1 MGTINIG
8 GQWDETIC
16 NMIACQHPPCW
27 ESMRRIESGHPH
39 IFLKNVVIPGR
50 NSPAS
55 EDKLP
60 TLKIVDLP
68 LHYSGREQV
77 KYVGGFDSSSKTIS
91 RSKGA
96 RNSFSNCI
104 LNDGWIPPISVLRS
118 ANLDFLYMCLW
129 DDRYRAA
136 FCKKA
141 SPHIP
146 PGLCKIFFHR
156 SHLVNGTGQA
166 VYAHACNHTEA
177 RQNSCAGF
185 VPSAWPPL
193 CVSFYVHFS
202 SERNPFP
209 GLNSR
214 MESQS
219 LHFPPISFTSLR
231 QPEKMQVTD
240 LTEFGVQRLGSQ
252 AACGSTVIRWVPDM
266 RPRFLQS
273 ENSNG
278 RVKAPPQR
286 ICVKDL
292 ALESLLSLKDHQ
304 GTKRKKSNKVPTGG
318 QPYFRHLRR
327 NQKSNKLSSV
337 GQQRNM
343 DDSLLR
349 TRKHPVPSLHLLLQN
364 EEGVTQESKRGRAL
378 LETKEKLAAP
388 FLVQKVPSFDRSEA
402 KNPMKD
408 KHSGRSLGCQPK
420 IISGGSLVLRYL
432 MVEQLGDA
440 GNHQDKKGGGLLE
453 HSQMSSKSLSFIAA
467 LPGLHKQLP
476 PDLSQGQLKLSIH
489 LQGRR
494 LKLYVVEAKDLMG
507 KQYRMC
513 DSFVKVS
520 IVPDTS
526 RKCRQ
531 KSKTILGSK
540 NPVFHEQFIFYLQE
554 EDEQKRLLVTV
565 WNRPQDSRQSRLLGC
580 MSFGVKTLL
589 GPDKKICGWYYLLG
603 EDLGRTKHLKV
614 GTGQFKRGQEMTLAK
629 PAALLGKQ
637 QLQQDMEQ
645 IKITIPR
652 GKNGFGF
659 TICCD
664 SPVRVQAVDS
674 GGPAEKAGLQQLDTV
689 LRLNQQPVEDW
700 KCVELAHEIRNCPQE
715 ILLLVWRIV
724 PQVKAGLQGVPRRP
738 SCKSTYDLQSPSTRR
753 EKSSTG
759 RSRPPEHRQSCHVL
773 YDGNHEFAL
782 NGWERYT
789 ELGKAPQQH
798 TMPPPSRPPS
808 SSGTDKNY
816 IILTPLN
823 QGGQLLRRVCQEN
836 KAPGG
841 NVCKGESRGKKS
853 RLMKTVQTI
862 KSHGSSPQSC
872 PLMGSHIPPSSY
884 GTYVTLAPRVLV
896 FPIFVQPLDLCS
908 PARTLLLSEEL
919 LLHETRNK
927 PTEVTLFVY
936 SDLLLFTQ
944 EEEPGQCNVFRNPL
958 YLKDVRLQEDSSED
972 LKFCILYLAE
982 ELECVLSLQAH
993 SHEQKTRVCWCL
1005 IDNILKQ
1012 QPRTTPTAPP
1022 AESKMLE
1029 PEAVK
1034 LGAVSSVGQ
1043 DDSSRLAYPVR
1054 ENSIEGLT
1062 GEAVAEV
1069 QGIAMEQGKQACHLE
1084 GKEQEVPCSG
1094 STAFAI
1100 PKLQV
1105 EGAFNQDLTCLTS
1118 LKLSGPEEL
1127 AEEEE
1132 EEEDSGEAYLVRGDR
1147 KRCSLFETSV
1157 CQPACSLS
1165 VQNSLRR
1172 RTHSEG
1178 SLLQEPRA
1186 GHCFTSDTSLNYTEM
1201 QGSTPSW
1208 TLPSPQSLKKQL
1220 MKNGGSI
1227 HQLTLLFVGNRK
1239 QQQQQQVLDPE
1250 GVCDSGAAHKMNK
1263 TMAKDIKNRLGLFRK
1278 RHEALESQ
1286 SDKGTKPLRPLPE
1299 EALKWGDSLEKLLQH
1314 KYGVAA
1320 FRSFLRTEFSEENLE
1335 FWLACEEY
1343 KNIKSQSK
1351 MIAKAKKIFTEYIA
1365 VQSCKE
1371 VNLDSYT
1378 REHTKENLQ
1387 NISWGCFDL
1396 AQRRIYGLME
1406 KDSYPRFLRSE
1417 LYLDLIN
1424 LRKPS
1429 PSL

>member
-50 NSPAS
+50 DIPAS

-68 LHYSGREQV
+68 LHYPRRERV
-77 KYVGGFDSSSKTIS
+77 KCVGGFDSSSKTIS

-96 RNSFSNCI
+96 RNCFSNCI
-104 LNDGWIPPISVLRS
+104 LNDDWIPPISVL
-118 ANLDFLYMCLW
+118 
-129 DDRYRAA
+129 
-136 FCKKA
+136 
-141 SPHIP
+141 
-146 PGLCKIFFHR
+146 
-156 SHLVNGTGQA
+156 
-166 VYAHACNHTEA
+166 
-177 RQNSCAGF
+177 
-185 VPSAWPPL
+185 
-193 CVSFYVHFS
+193 S

-219 LHFPPISFTSLR
+219 LHFPPISFTSLK
-231 QPEKMQVTD
+231 QPEKMQATD
-240 LTEFGVQRLGSQ
+240 LAKFGVQRLGSQ

-266 RPRFLQS
+266 RPRFLQT
-273 ENSNG
+273 ENPN
-278 RVKAPPQR
+278 RREKAPPQG

-304 GTKRKKSNKVPTGG
+304 GTKRKKSNRVPTGG

-327 NQKSNKLSSV
+327 NQKSNQSSSL
-337 GQQRNM
+337 GQQRNT

-349 TRKHPVPSLHLLLQN
+349 TRKHPVPALHLLLQN
-364 EEGVTQESKRGRAL
+364 EESVTQESKRGREL

-388 FLVQKVPSFDRSEA
+388 FIVQKAPSFDRSEA
-402 KNPMKD
+402 KIPMKD
-408 KHSGRSLGCQPK
+408 KDSGRSLGRQPK
-420 IISGGSLVLRYL
+420 IVSGGSLVLRHL

-440 GNHQDKKGGGLLE
+440 SNHQDKKGGGLLE
-453 HSQMSSKSLSFIAA
+453 HSQVFPESAAGNCKLQACPRMFARRKSCVKFMEYKSNMARLGMEGMEFGVGVKGCIPEQF
-467 LPGLHKQLP
+467 LGEN
-476 PDLSQGQLKLSIH
+476 LSQVQSSPKRLPAFLLKRRRKISHACVKEKGQLKLSIH
-489 LQGRR
+489 MQGRR
-494 LKLYVVEAKDLMG
+494 LKLYVVEAKGLMG

-513 DSFVKVS
+513 DSFIKVS

-540 NPVFHEQFIFYLQE
+540 NPVFHEQFIFCLQE

-614 GTGQFKRGQEMTLAK
+614 GTRQLKRSQEMTLAK
-629 PAALLGKQ
+629 PAALLGNQ

-724 PQVKAGLQGVPRRP
+724 PQVKAGLQGLPRRP
-738 SCKSTYDLQSPSTRR
+738 SCKSTYDLQPPSTRR

-759 RSRPPEHRQSCHVL
+759 RSWPPEHRQSCHVL

-823 QGGQLLRRVCQEN
+823 PGGQFLRRVCQEN

-841 NVCKGESRGKKS
+841 NVCKGESCGKKS

-872 PLMGSHIPPSSY
+872 PLMGSHIPSSSY
-884 GTYVTLAPRVLV
+884 GTYVTLAPKVLV

-1034 LGAVSSVGQ
+1034 LGAVPSVGQ
-1043 DDSSRLAYPVR
+1043 DDSSCLAYPVR
-1054 ENSIEGLT
+1054 DNSIEGLT
-1062 GEAVAEV
+1062 AEAVAEV
-1069 QGIAMEQGKQACHLE
+1069 QGIAMEQGKQAHHLE
-1084 GKEQEVPCSG
+1084 GKEQEAPCSG

-1105 EGAFNQDLTCLTS
+1105 DGAFHQDLTCLTS

-1132 EEEDSGEAYLVRGDR
+1132 EEEDSGEAYLARGDR

-1201 QGSTPSW
+1201 QGSTPGW

-1239 QQQQQQVLDPE
+1239 QQVLDLE

-1263 TMAKDIKNRLGLFRK
+1263 TMAKDVKNRLGLFRK
-1278 RHEALESQ
+1278 RHEALGSQPESKA
-1286 SDKGTKPLRPLPE
+1286 DKGTKPLRPPPE

-1320 FRSFLRTEFSEENLE
+1320 FRSFLCTEFSEENLE

>member
-1 MGTINIG
+1 M
-8 GQWDETIC
+8 
-16 NMIACQHPPCW
+16 
-27 ESMRRIESGHPH
+27 
-39 IFLKNVVIPGR
+39 
-50 NSPAS
+50 
-55 EDKLP
+55 
-60 TLKIVDLP
+60 
-68 LHYSGREQV
+68 
-77 KYVGGFDSSSKTIS
+77 
-91 RSKGA
+91 
-96 RNSFSNCI
+96 
-104 LNDGWIPPISVLRS
+104 
-118 ANLDFLYMCLW
+118 
-129 DDRYRAA
+129 
-136 FCKKA
+136 
-141 SPHIP
+141 
-146 PGLCKIFFHR
+146 
-156 SHLVNGTGQA
+156 
-166 VYAHACNHTEA
+166 
-177 RQNSCAGF
+177 
-185 VPSAWPPL
+185 
-193 CVSFYVHFS
+193 
-202 SERNPFP
+202 
-209 GLNSR
+209 
-214 MESQS
+214 
-219 LHFPPISFTSLR
+219 
-231 QPEKMQVTD
+231 
-240 LTEFGVQRLGSQ
+240 EFGIRFTGCTAEQFLGGNLSQ
-252 AACGSTVIRWVPDM
+252 
-266 RPRFLQS
+266 
-273 ENSNG
+273 
-278 RVKAPPQR
+278 
-286 ICVKDL
+286 
-292 ALESLLSLKDHQ
+292 
-304 GTKRKKSNKVPTGG
+304 G
-318 QPYFRHLRR
+318 QTSP
-327 NQKSNKLSSV
+327 
-337 GQQRNM
+337 
-343 DDSLLR
+343 
-349 TRKHPVPSLHLLLQN
+349 
-364 EEGVTQESKRGRAL
+364 
-378 LETKEKLAAP
+378 
-388 FLVQKVPSFDRSEA
+388 
-402 KNPMKD
+402 
-408 KHSGRSLGCQPK
+408 
-420 IISGGSLVLRYL
+420 
-432 MVEQLGDA
+432 
-440 GNHQDKKGGGLLE
+440 
-453 HSQMSSKSLSFIAA
+453 
-467 LPGLHKQLP
+467 KQLP
-476 PDLSQGQLKLSIH
+476 AFHLKRRRKISQTCVKERGQLKLSIH
-489 LQGRR
+489 MQGRR
-494 LKLYVVEAKDLMG
+494 LKLHVVEAKGLMG
-507 KQYRMC
+507 KHYRMC

-540 NPVFHEQFIFYLQE
+540 NPVFHEQFIFCLQE

-589 GPDKKICGWYYLLG
+589 GPEKKICGWYYLLG

-614 GTGQFKRGQEMTLAK
+614 GTRQLKQGQEMTLAK

-724 PQVKAGLQGVPRRP
+724 PQVKPSLQGVTRRP
-738 SCKSTYDLQSPSTRR
+738 SCKSTFDFQSPSARR

-759 RSRPPEHRQSCHVL
+759 RSRAPEHRQSCHVL

-789 ELGKAPQQH
+789 ELGKAPQQQH

-823 QGGQLLRRVCQEN
+823 SGGQLLRRVCQEN

-862 KSHGSSPQSC
+862 KSHESSPQSC
-872 PLMGSHIPPSSY
+872 PLMASHIPPSSY
-884 GTYVTLAPRVLV
+884 GTYVTLAPKVLV

-908 PARTLLLSEEL
+908 PARTLVLSEEL

-927 PTEVTLFVY
+927 PTEVTLFIY

-944 EEEPGQCNVFRNPL
+944 EEEPGRCSVFRNPL

-972 LKFCILYLAE
+972 LRFCILYLAE

-1005 IDNILKQ
+1005 IDHILKQ

-1029 PEAVK
+1029 PAAAK
-1034 LGAVSSVGQ
+1034 LGAVPPVGQ
-1043 DDSSRLAYPVR
+1043 DDSSHLAYPVR
-1054 ENSIEGLT
+1054 GNSVEELT
-1062 GEAVAEV
+1062 GEAVAGV
-1069 QGIAMEQGKQACHLE
+1069 QGIAMEQGKQPRHLE
-1084 GKEQEVPCSG
+1084 EKEQEAPCSG
-1094 STAFAI
+1094 PTAFAI

-1105 EGAFNQDLTCLTS
+1105 EGAFNPDLTCLTS
-1118 LKLSGPEEL
+1118 LKLSSPEEL
-1127 AEEEE
+1127 AEEEEE
-1132 EEEDSGEAYLVRGDR
+1132 EEEDSGEAYLARGHR

-1178 SLLQEPRA
+1178 SLLQEPQA

-1201 QGSTPSW
+1201 QGPTAGW

-1220 MKNGGSI
+1220 LKNGGSI

-1239 QQQQQQVLDPE
+1239 QQQQMLDPE

-1263 TMAKDIKNRLGLFRK
+1263 AMTRDVKNRLGLFRK
-1278 RHEALESQ
+1278 RHEALGGQPESKA
-1286 SDKGTKPLRPLPE
+1286 DKGTKLLRPPPE

-1378 REHTKENLQ
+1378 REYTKENLQ

>member
-8 GQWDETIC
+8 GQWDETVC

-39 IFLKNVVIPGR
+39 LLLKNIIIPGR
-50 NSPAS
+50 DSPAS
-55 EDKLP
+55 EGKLP

-68 LHYSGREQV
+68 FHYPRRERV
-77 KYVGGFDSSSKTIS
+77 TCVGSFDSSSKTIS
-91 RSKGA
+91 SSKEA
-96 RNSFSNCI
+96 KNCFSNST
-104 LNDGWIPPISVLRS
+104 LDDGWILPISVL
-118 ANLDFLYMCLW
+118 
-129 DDRYRAA
+129 
-136 FCKKA
+136 
-141 SPHIP
+141 
-146 PGLCKIFFHR
+146 
-156 SHLVNGTGQA
+156 
-166 VYAHACNHTEA
+166 
-177 RQNSCAGF
+177 
-185 VPSAWPPL
+185 
-193 CVSFYVHFS
+193 S

-214 MESQS
+214 TASHS
-219 LHFPPISFTSLR
+219 LHFPPIRFTCLR

-240 LTEFGVQRLGSQ
+240 PAELVVHRLGSQ
-252 AACGSTVIRWVPDM
+252 PACGNTIVQWVPDM

-273 ENSNG
+273 ENG
-278 RVKAPPQR
+278 RVQEPPQR

-292 ALESLLSLKDHQ
+292 ALESLLSLEDHQ

-318 QPYFRHLRR
+318 QPYFHHLRR
-327 NQKSNKLSSV
+327 NQKSNNKSSSV
-337 GQQRNM
+337 GHQRNAE
-343 DDSLLR
+343 DSLLR
-349 TRKHPVPSLHLLLQN
+349 RRQHPAPALHLLLQN
-364 EEGVTQESKRGRAL
+364 EEGVTQERRRGRAL
-378 LETKEKLAAP
+378 LGTKEKLAAP
-388 FLVQKVPSFDRSEA
+388 FIVQKAPSFNRSEA
-402 KNPMKD
+402 KVPVKD
-408 KHSGRSLGCQPK
+408 KDSGRSLGRQPK
-420 IISGGSLVLRYL
+420 IVSGGSLVLRRPI
-432 MVEQLGDA
+432 VEQLGDG

-453 HSQMSSKSLSFIAA
+453 HSQMPPESAARNCKLQTSPRIFAKRKSCVKLMEYKSNTARLGMEGMEFGVSVKGCV
-467 LPGLHKQLP
+467 PGQFLGGN
-476 PDLSQGQLKLSIH
+476 LSQVQTSPKKLPAFLLKRRRKISQTCVKDRGQLKLSIH
-489 LQGRR
+489 VQGRR
-494 LKLYVVEAKDLMG
+494 LKLYVMEAKGLMG
-507 KQYRMC
+507 KEYRRC
-513 DSFVKVS
+513 DSFIKVS

-531 KSKTILGSK
+531 KSKTVLGSK
-540 NPVFHEQFIFYLQE
+540 NPVFHEQFIFCLQE
-554 EDEQKRLLVTV
+554 EDEPKRLLVTV
-565 WNRPQDSRQSRLLGC
+565 WDRPPDSSRQSRLLGC

-589 GPDKKICGWYYLLG
+589 GADKKICGWYYLLA

-614 GTGQFKRGQEMTLAK
+614 GTRQLKQGQEMTLAK

-637 QLQQDMEQ
+637 QLPQDTEQQIQ
-645 IKITIPR
+645 IAIPR

-664 SPVRVQAVDS
+664 SPVRVQAVDA
-674 GGPAEKAGLQQLDTV
+674 GGPADKAGLQQLDTV
-689 LRLNQQPVEDW
+689 LRLNQRPVEAW

-715 ILLLVWRIV
+715 IILLVWRIV
-724 PQVKAGLQGVPRRP
+724 PQVKPSLPGVTRHP
-738 SCKSTYDLQSPSTRR
+738 SCKSTYDLQSPSTWR
-753 EKSSTG
+753 EKSSPR
-759 RSRPPEHRQSCHVL
+759 RSRPPEQRQSCHVL
-773 YDGNHEFAL
+773 YEGSREFGL

-789 ELGKAPQQH
+789 ELGKTAQQR
-798 TMPPPSRPPS
+798 TVPPPSRPPS

-823 QGGQLLRRVCQEN
+823 PGGQLLRRVCQES
-836 KAPGG
+836 KAAGG
-841 NVCKGESRGKKS
+841 NVCKGESCGKKS

-862 KSHGSSPQSC
+862 KSHGSSPWSC
-872 PLMGSHIPPSSY
+872 ALMGPHIPPSSY
-884 GTYVTLAPRVLV
+884 GTYVTLAPKVLV

-908 PARTLLLSEEL
+908 PARRLLLSEEL

-958 YLKDVRLQEDSSED
+958 YLKDVWLQEDSSED

-1005 IDNILKQ
+1005 MDNIVKQ

-1029 PEAVK
+1029 SEAEK
-1034 LGAVSSVGQ
+1034 LGAVPSAGQ
-1043 DDSSRLAYPVR
+1043 DEGSRLAYPVR
-1054 ENSIEGLT
+1054 DISIEGVT
-1062 GEAVAEV
+1062 EEAVAEV
-1069 QGIAMEQGKQACHLE
+1069 QGIAMEQGKQTCHLE
-1084 GKEQEVPCSG
+1084 RKEQEALCGG
-1094 STAFAI
+1094 SAAFAI

-1105 EGAFNQDLTCLTS
+1105 DGVFSQDLTCLTS
-1118 LKLSGPEEL
+1118 LKLSSPGEL

-1132 EEEDSGEAYLVRGDR
+1132 EKEEESGEAYLARGDR
-1147 KRCSLFETSV
+1147 KRCSLFEPSV

-1201 QGSTPSW
+1201 QGPTPGW
-1208 TLPSPQSLKKQL
+1208 TLPSPQSLKKHFT
-1220 MKNGGSI
+1220 KNGGSI

-1239 QQQQQQVLDPE
+1239 QQQVLDPE

-1263 TMAKDIKNRLGLFRK
+1263 TMAKDVKNRLGLFRK
-1278 RHEALESQ
+1278 RHEALGGQPEDKA
-1286 SDKGTKPLRPLPE
+1286 DKGLKPLRPPPE
-1299 EALKWGDSLEKLLQH
+1299 EVLEWGDSLEKLLQH

-1320 FRSFLRTEFSEENLE
+1320 FRSFLHTEFSEENLE

-1343 KNIKSQSK
+1343 RNIKSQSK
-1351 MIAKAKKIFTEYIA
+1351 MIAKARKIFTEYIA

-1387 NISWGCFDL
+1387 NISRGCFDL

-1424 LRKPS
+1424 PRKPCS
-1429 PSL
+1429 SL

>member
-1 MGTINIG
+1 M
-8 GQWDETIC
+8 
-16 NMIACQHPPCW
+16 
-27 ESMRRIESGHPH
+27 
-39 IFLKNVVIPGR
+39 
-50 NSPAS
+50 
-55 EDKLP
+55 
-60 TLKIVDLP
+60 
-68 LHYSGREQV
+68 
-77 KYVGGFDSSSKTIS
+77 
-91 RSKGA
+91 
-96 RNSFSNCI
+96 
-104 LNDGWIPPISVLRS
+104 
-118 ANLDFLYMCLW
+118 
-129 DDRYRAA
+129 
-136 FCKKA
+136 
-141 SPHIP
+141 
-146 PGLCKIFFHR
+146 
-156 SHLVNGTGQA
+156 
-166 VYAHACNHTEA
+166 
-177 RQNSCAGF
+177 
-185 VPSAWPPL
+185 
-193 CVSFYVHFS
+193 
-202 SERNPFP
+202 
-209 GLNSR
+209 
-214 MESQS
+214 
-219 LHFPPISFTSLR
+219 
-231 QPEKMQVTD
+231 
-240 LTEFGVQRLGSQ
+240 EFGV
-252 AACGSTVIRWVPDM
+252 
-266 RPRFLQS
+266 
-273 ENSNG
+273 
-278 RVKAPPQR
+278 RVKGCIAEQF
-286 ICVKDL
+286 L
-292 ALESLLSLKDHQ
+292 GGNQSQ
-304 GTKRKKSNKVPTGG
+304 GQTSP
-318 QPYFRHLRR
+318 
-327 NQKSNKLSSV
+327 
-337 GQQRNM
+337 
-343 DDSLLR
+343 
-349 TRKHPVPSLHLLLQN
+349 
-364 EEGVTQESKRGRAL
+364 
-378 LETKEKLAAP
+378 
-388 FLVQKVPSFDRSEA
+388 
-402 KNPMKD
+402 
-408 KHSGRSLGCQPK
+408 
-420 IISGGSLVLRYL
+420 
-432 MVEQLGDA
+432 
-440 GNHQDKKGGGLLE
+440 
-453 HSQMSSKSLSFIAA
+453 
-467 LPGLHKQLP
+467 KQLP
-476 PDLSQGQLKLSIH
+476 AFHLKRRRKISQTCVKGRGQLKLSIH
-489 LQGRR
+489 MQGRR
-494 LKLYVVEAKDLMG
+494 LKLHVVEAKGLTG
-507 KQYRMC
+507 KHFRVC

-540 NPVFHEQFIFYLQE
+540 NPVFHEQFIFCLQE

-589 GPDKKICGWYYLLG
+589 GPEKKICGWYYLLG

-614 GTGQFKRGQEMTLAK
+614 GTRHLRQGQEMTLAK

-724 PQVKAGLQGVPRRP
+724 PQVKPSLQGVTRRP
-738 SCKSTYDLQSPSTRR
+738 SCKSTFDLQSPSARR

-759 RSRPPEHRQSCHVL
+759 RSRAPEHRQSCHVL

-789 ELGKAPQQH
+789 ELGKAPQQQQQQH

-823 QGGQLLRRVCQEN
+823 SRGQLLRRVCQEN

-841 NVCKGESRGKKS
+841 NVRKGESRGKKS

-862 KSHGSSPQSC
+862 KSHGSSSQSC
-872 PLMGSHIPPSSY
+872 PLMASHIPPSSY
-884 GTYVTLAPRVLV
+884 GTYVTLAPKVLV

-908 PARTLLLSEEL
+908 PARTLVLSEEL

-944 EEEPGQCNVFRNPL
+944 EEEPGQCSVFRNPL

-1029 PEAVK
+1029 PAAAK
-1034 LGAVSSVGQ
+1034 LGAVPPVGQ
-1043 DDSSRLAYPVR
+1043 DDSSHLAYPVR
-1054 ENSIEGLT
+1054 GNSVEGLT
-1062 GEAVAEV
+1062 GEAVAGV
-1069 QGIAMEQGKQACHLE
+1069 QGITMEQGKQPRHLK
-1084 GKEQEVPCSG
+1084 GKEQEAPCSG
-1094 STAFAI
+1094 PTAFAI

-1105 EGAFNQDLTCLTS
+1105 EGTFNPDLTCLTS

-1132 EEEDSGEAYLVRGDR
+1132 EEEEEEEDSGEAYLARGHR
-1147 KRCSLFETSV
+1147 KRCSLFETSM

-1201 QGSTPSW
+1201 QGPTAGW

-1220 MKNGGSI
+1220 LKNGGSI
-1227 HQLTLLFVGNRK
+1227 HQLTLLFLGNRK
-1239 QQQQQQVLDPE
+1239 QQQQQMLDPE
-1250 GVCDSGAAHKMNK
+1250 AVCDSGAAHKMNK
-1263 TMAKDIKNRLGLFRK
+1263 AMTRDVKNRLGLFRK
-1278 RHEALESQ
+1278 RHEALVGQPETKA
-1286 SDKGTKPLRPLPE
+1286 DKGMKLLRPPPE

-1371 VNLDSYT
+1371 NASEAAEDPPLLPAW
-1378 REHTKENLQ
+1378 REGQ
-1387 NISWGCFDL
+1387 VSRGRC
-1396 AQRRIYGLME
+1396 A
-1406 KDSYPRFLRSE
+1406 P
-1417 LYLDLIN
+1417 
-1424 LRKPS
+1424 
-1429 PSL
+1429 